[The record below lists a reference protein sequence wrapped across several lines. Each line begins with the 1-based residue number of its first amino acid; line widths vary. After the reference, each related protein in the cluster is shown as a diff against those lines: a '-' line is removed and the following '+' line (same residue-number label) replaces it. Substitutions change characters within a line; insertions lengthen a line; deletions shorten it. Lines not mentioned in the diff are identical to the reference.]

1 MEIIMYCNFIDTGKK
16 FGVTKIYKCTYCDIE
31 LALEDENTKML
42 CFKARIDIHKALLEK
57 SLKEHPIFTGT
68 DFGDDTDLAIAA
80 GFYSR
85 GDIDRY
91 AADVNKTSKAEQP
104 EIKPTQQA
112 PPKPELCSKE
122 QIDKRLEICNSCEYY
137 QEDACILCG
146 CRIVREKNHQNKLAN
161 KNASCPANKWGP
173 VN

>member
-1 MEIIMYCNFIDTGKK
+1 MYCNFIDTGKTFLDK
-16 FGVTKIYKCTYCDIE
+16 KIYKCNYCAIE
-31 LALEDENTKML
+31 LALENSDTKVM
-42 CFKARIDIHKALLEK
+42 CFKRAIDMNRDILNQ
-57 SLKEHPIFTGT
+57 SLKENPIFTGT
-68 DFGDDTDLAIAA
+68 DFGPDNDIAKEA

-91 AADVNKTSKAEQP
+91 STDVNKTHEAEQAQ
-104 EIKPTQQA
+104 IKPSQQT

-122 QIDKRLEICNSCEYY
+122 QIDQRLEICNTCEYY
-137 QEDACILCG
+137 KEDACILCG

>member
-1 MEIIMYCNFIDTGKK
+1 MYCEFIDTGKV
-16 FGVTKIYKCTYCDIE
+16 FGNKKIYKCSYCSME
-31 LALEDENTKML
+31 LALEDSSTNVM
-42 CFKARIDIHKALLEK
+42 CFKRRMDMTKALLDK
-57 SLKEHPIFTGT
+57 SLKENPIFTGT
-68 DFGDDTDLAIAA
+68 DFGPDNDAAKEA

-91 AADVNKTSKAEQP
+91 STDVNKTSEAEQSQ
-104 EIKPTQQA
+104 IKPPQQTV
-112 PPKPELCSKE
+112 PQKPELCSKQE
-122 QIDKRLEICNSCEYY
+122 IDQRLEICNTCEYY
-137 QEDACILCG
+137 KEDACILCG